1 MHTHRTEAEAEAS
14 INLGLTQKPEK
25 PLLICQEPF
34 FFVNFQATNKKKA
47 RERERERERGEGVV
61 NAPKCNGTPH

>member
-34 FFVNFQATNKKKA
+34 LCKLPSNKQKESK
-47 RERERERERGEGVV
+47 RERGRG
-61 NAPKCNGTPH
+61 G

>member
-34 FFVNFQATNKKKA
+34 LCKLPSNKQKESK
-47 RERERERERGEGVV
+47 REREGEGGGGGV